1 VQASRTLLLLGLL
14 ELLVLSVATLI
25 LMARA
30 LASARRSETAPLRA
44 RGAAER
50 QLTGLGVADEPT
62 GELDSVTAGQVFDA
76 LRTVNAE
83 SGVTVLVVT
92 HDEAVSGQVR
102 RTIAIR
108 DGRTSTEVL
117 REAGQ
122 AGGGTV
128 AEEYAVLDRSG
139 RLQLPADFT
148 ESLGMRERVRLALDT
163 DHIGVWPT
171 APDQPAPAPP
181 EPAGAPLGP
190 GDGQ

>member
-1 VQASRTLLLLGLL
+1 
-14 ELLVLSVATLI
+14 
-25 LMARA
+25 
-30 LASARRSETAPLRA
+30 
-44 RGAAER
+44 
-50 QLTGLGVADEPT
+50 
-62 GELDSVTAGQVFDA
+62 
-76 LRTVNAE
+76 
-83 SGVTVLVVT
+83 
-92 HDEAVSGQVR
+92 VSGQVR

-148 ESLGMRERVRLALDT
+148 ETLGMRERVRLALDT

-171 APDQPAPAPP
+171 APDQPVPAPP
-181 EPAGAPLGP
+181 EPAGAPRGP